1 MTSSRPPRLDHL
13 DDGDETASSGRL
25 TFADW
30 VVLALGAA
38 RRRKLVVAGFF
49 LLGVAA
55 TVGYYLWRAPTYRVD
70 AKILAQRSQALPS
83 AVRAV
88 YEDVP
93 TRSAWEMMHRRDGL
107 IAIVRQARL
116 LPDDVLPTGP
126 AGEAPAAAGTPVAAG
141 GVDDPLEK
149 VLAVLDDQLQVTT
162 EDGVISVSLE
172 WPDPG
177 QAYQI
182 VQGVVSN
189 FLEARHLQEVTA
201 IDEVMA
207 VLRARAAQL
216 RQEVD
221 EATEN
226 ARTSTAAPRP
236 PSRVRRASA
245 ELLRLQSMLESKE
258 RAIQDVEE
266 FRRRRL
272 ADLQAQLDQARNTM
286 SEAHPTIISLRK
298 DIEALGRESP
308 QIQGLREEER
318 TLRRQVAQGLA
329 REGLGTLG
337 PSATAPQA
345 LGLAATPEE
354 DPRVRHV
361 RVQYEQIVTRIN
373 SAQVELDAARAAFK
387 YRYNVVWPPQLPSEP
402 VSPDPRKLSLLGGLA
417 SILLAMLAAAAPDLA
432 RGRVVER
439 WQIEKSLG
447 LEIIGEVRRQG

>member
-1 MTSSRPPRLDHL
+1 MTSSRSPRLDGL
-13 DDGDETASSGRL
+13 DDGDEFPAPGRL

-38 RRRKLVVAGFF
+38 RRRKLTVVGVF

-55 TVGYYLWRAPTYRVD
+55 TVGYYLWREPTYRVD

-116 LPDDVLPTGP
+116 LPEQQVPGGP
-126 AGEAPAAAGTPVAAG
+126 SGEAAVTPAPPVPAN

-149 VLAVLDDQLQVTT
+149 VLRTLDEQLRVTT
-162 EDGVISVSLE
+162 EEGIISVSLD
-172 WPDPG
+172 WPDPA

-216 RQEVD
+216 RTEVD
-221 EATEN
+221 EATEDVRN
-226 ARTSTAAPRP
+226 RTPAPRP
-236 PSRVRRASA
+236 TARARQPSA
-245 ELLRLQSMLESKE
+245 ELLRLQSMLEAKG

-286 SEAHPTIISLRK
+286 SDAHPTVISLRK

-308 QIQGLREEER
+308 QIQALREEER
-318 TLRRQVAQGLA
+318 TLRRQYGQGLA
-329 REGLGTLG
+329 HEGIGYL
-337 PSATAPQA
+337 PSAAVPQA
-345 LGLAATPEE
+345 LAQVSPEE

-361 RVQYEQIVTRIN
+361 RVQYEQILTRIN

-387 YRYNVVWPPQLPSEP
+387 YRYSVVWPPQLPSEP
-402 VSPDPRKLSLLGGLA
+402 ISPDPRKLSVLGGLA
-417 SILLAMLAAAAPDLA
+417 SLLLALLAAAAPDLA
-432 RGRVVER
+432 RGRIVER
-439 WQIEKSLG
+439 WQVEKSLG
-447 LEIIGEVRRQG
+447 LDVIGEVRRQA